1 MKTKTLVIAL
11 GSIALLGIVAL
22 IGSQRHKL
30 LFLLDPPGSRVVLVQ
45 YVNESGQQKSRF
57 AGSFASFDDCEQA
70 REHLPKGGGFV
81 LGGVCVRETQWKAL
95 NQ

>member
-11 GSIALLGIVAL
+11 GSIAILSVAAM
-22 IGSQRHKL
+22 ISSQRDKL
-30 LFLLDPPGSRVVLVQ
+30 MFLLDPPGSRVVLIQ

-57 AGSFASFDDCEQA
+57 AGSFDSFDDCEQA

>member
-11 GSIALLGIVAL
+11 GSIALLSIAAL
-22 IGSQRHKL
+22 ISSQRDKL
-30 LFLLDPPGSRVVLVQ
+30 MFLLDPPGSRIVLVQ

-57 AGSFASFDDCEQA
+57 AGSFDSFDHCEQA

-95 NQ
+95 NH

>member
-1 MKTKTLVIAL
+1 MRPKTLVIAL
-11 GSIALLGIVAL
+11 GSTALLGIATL
-22 IGSQRHKL
+22 IFSQRDKL
-30 LFLLDPPGSRVVLVQ
+30 MFLLDPPGSRIVLVQ

-57 AGSFASFDDCEQA
+57 AGSFDSFDDCEQA

>member
-1 MKTKTLVIAL
+1 MKSKTLVIAL
-11 GSIALLGIVAL
+11 GSTALLSVAAL
-22 IGSQRHKL
+22 IGSQRDQL
-30 LFLLDPPGSRVVLVQ
+30 MFLLDPPGSRIVLVQ

-57 AGSFASFDDCEQA
+57 AGSFDSFDDCEQA

-95 NQ
+95 NH